1 MPIFLSSLFPRPI
14 FRKFNYDERP
24 MSVPP
29 FAINGQTAD
38 VGGIGNGIGV
48 TSPGMTSTSPG
59 MTSPGMGVRS
69 EESVVEEDEGE
80 GEVDVDAMSEP
91 SVASTAKSESMKP
104 LKPLHMGGA
113 GLSKANGATGKQP
126 TVAKALASFGEV
138 CARTLHSPPSLPGS
152 LSPSREVVPSPCA
165 PRSASFGE
173 CISCACGFFA
183 CLLGALSLS
192 LSLRLLVAPPLLP
205 FPHVPMWQ
213 EHAKQAA
220 LNRKA
225 MLAMQE
231 KQMEEAAKQREH
243 EQKMAE
249 SCKVQ

>member
-29 FAINGQTAD
+29 YAINGETAD
-38 VGGIGNGIGV
+38 AGGIGNGIGV
-48 TSPGMTSTSPG
+48 TSPG

-91 SVASTAKSESMKP
+91 SVASSAKSSESMKP

-192 LSLRLLVAPPLLP
+192 LSLRLLVAPPPPSP
-205 FPHVPMWQ
+205 FPMCPCG
-213 EHAKQAA
+213 
-220 LNRKA
+220 RSTPS
-225 MLAMQE
+225 
-231 KQMEEAAKQREH
+231 RPR
-243 EQKMAE
+243 
-249 SCKVQ
+249 